1 MSEADLA
8 ALDVTDDAPKT
19 LLDLPDDALSAICAA
34 ITSDLCEGVSSLIA
48 LSQTNKALHAV
59 ATSSSTLSR
68 CAAQNGITAI
78 SPSLAL
84 LDVIETVKGLGQNR
98 IYFKATKSYSEQQ
111 PTKIRPGSSFPRLA
125 EYVLLMRRHP
135 TLTVR
140 IEGHEG
146 RNEGVR
152 IVDDVDSGDDEP
164 EPPPPFNPYMPANVV
179 SRGRSKERCEAVRA
193 AMLDMECLKCL
204 DNHGNRVWGALPK
217 ARLGGRMEIRGW
229 DSAVAEVA
237 GWGGGIEC
245 CHCELFFCLSGSGVE
260 VPTRGPHYAAAAAAK
275 GEAVGWHRHLGLKP
289 APPRGL
295 PMAELIQ
302 LIREHPELKSQIQ
315 EIVQRQDL
323 QNEAKMATIQRMVR
337 EAAAQAPPPAPPP
350 P

>member
-204 DNHGNRVWGALPK
+204 DTRGNRV
-217 ARLGGRMEIRGW
+217 
-229 DSAVAEVA
+229 
-237 GWGGGIEC
+237 
-245 CHCELFFCLSGSGVE
+245 
-260 VPTRGPHYAAAAAAK
+260 
-275 GEAVGWHRHLGLKP
+275 
-289 APPRGL
+289 
-295 PMAELIQ
+295 
-302 LIREHPELKSQIQ
+302 
-315 EIVQRQDL
+315 
-323 QNEAKMATIQRMVR
+323 
-337 EAAAQAPPPAPPP
+337 
-350 P
+350 